1 MAFNKVILIGNL
13 GKDPEVKVF
22 QDGNKVASFS
32 LATTE
37 KGFKTKSGIDVP
49 EKTQWHNIVV
59 KGALAEVVEKYVHK
73 GDKLCVEGKLE
84 YRSYGEEAAKKYMTE
99 IIVSSMEML
108 TAKSTSAPE
117 PKDEPK
123 QTSEPFSSGQQD
135 DLPF

>member
-1 MAFNKVILIGNL
+1 MALNKVILIGNL

-59 KGALAEVVEKYVHK
+59 KGSLAEVVEKYVHK

-84 YRSYGEEAAKKYMTE
+84 YRSYGEGDSKKYMTE

-108 TAKSTSAPE
+108 TAKSSPAPSPSPDPDPE
-117 PKDEPK
+117 P
-123 QTSEPFSSGQQD
+123 SEEMPF
-135 DLPF
+135 

>member
-59 KGALAEVVEKYVHK
+59 KGSLAEVAEKYVHK
-73 GDKLCVEGKLE
+73 GDKLCIEGKLE
-84 YRSYGEEAAKKYMTE
+84 YRSYGEESAKKYITE
-99 IIVSSMEML
+99 IITTNMEML
-108 TAKSTSAPE
+108 TAKSTVAV
-117 PKDEPK
+117 
-123 QTSEPFSSGQQD
+123 SEPASIPESSENTD
-135 DLPF
+135 PLPF

>member
-1 MAFNKVILIGNL
+1 MILIGNL

-59 KGALAEVVEKYVHK
+59 KGSLAEVAEKYVHK
-73 GDKLCVEGKLE
+73 GDKLCIEGKLE
-84 YRSYGEEAAKKYMTE
+84 YRSYGEESAKKYITE
-99 IIVSSMEML
+99 IIATNMEML
-108 TAKSTSAPE
+108 TAKSTVAV
-117 PKDEPK
+117 
-123 QTSEPFSSGQQD
+123 SEPASIPESSENTEA
-135 DLPF
+135 LPF